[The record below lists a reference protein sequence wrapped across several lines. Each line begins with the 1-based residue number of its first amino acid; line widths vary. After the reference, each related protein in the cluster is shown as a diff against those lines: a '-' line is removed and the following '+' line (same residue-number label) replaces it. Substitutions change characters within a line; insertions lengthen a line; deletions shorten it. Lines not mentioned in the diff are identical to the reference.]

1 VQGSATVS
9 RGEWG
14 DQVRQALWAFGFIGL
29 LAVGGLALA
38 IIRGDE
44 SFGIGRLWER
54 IAGPADLGPID
65 FASIRRSASGN
76 DALFCPAGLCGSAP
90 VDGIAPVFAA
100 PIRQLRQAVQ
110 LIQVNSPDVEPVF
123 RQPDGLDE
131 RYVAR
136 TALMRFP
143 DTINVRYIDLGN
155 GRSTIALH
163 SRSQIGRKDFGVN
176 KARLESWIKLLGET
190 LPVARD

>member
-1 VQGSATVS
+1 M
-9 RGEWG
+9 
-14 DQVRQALWAFGFIGL
+14 RQALWAFGFVGL
-29 LAVGGLALA
+29 LAAGGLALA
-38 IIRGDE
+38 IIRGDG

-65 FASIRRSASGN
+65 FSSVHRSATGN
-76 DALFCPAGLCGSAP
+76 DALFCPSTLCGAVP
-90 VDGIAPVFAA
+90 VDGVAPIFAA
-100 PIRQLRQAVQ
+100 PIGQLRQAVQ
-110 LIQVNSPDVEPVF
+110 LIQINSAGVEAVF
-123 RQPDGLDE
+123 RQPDGVDE

-155 GRSTIALH
+155 GRSTLALH

-176 KARLESWIKLLGET
+176 KARLESWIRLLSEK
-190 LPVARD
+190 LPVARS